1 MKEYI
6 AKVAEGENLTEEE
19 AKGAMDIMLSGDAT
33 QAQIAAF
40 LALERV
46 KGETLDELAGFAVV
60 LRDKAETI
68 SPKVD
73 NYIDLV
79 GTGGDRTFTFNVS
92 TTSAFVVAAAGLP
105 VAKHGNRSIS
115 SKSGAGDVLEALG
128 VNIMADPKKVV
139 KKAWKD
145 NEKNKEVS
153 VYGTVMKLTH
163 LVTKLLPHSLFLQ
176 FIGRK

>member
-46 KGETLDELAGFAVV
+46 KGETLDELAGFAAV

-115 SKSGAGDVLEALG
+115 S
-128 VNIMADPKKVV
+128 
-139 KKAWKD
+139 
-145 NEKNKEVS
+145 
-153 VYGTVMKLTH
+153 
-163 LVTKLLPHSLFLQ
+163 
-176 FIGRK
+176 IGRRGCVRGARRQYHGRSEESGGVCGEDRNRFHVCAAF

>member
-19 AKGAMDIMLSGDAT
+19 AKKAMDIMLSGDAT

-46 KGETLDELAGFAVV
+46 KGETLDELAGFATV

-79 GTGGDRTFTFNVS
+79 GTDRIPSACDRICRFSVFYGFRIGNTSVS
-92 TTSAFVVAAAGLP
+92 TEEIVAAC
-105 VAKHGNRSIS
+105 V
-115 SKSGAGDVLEALG
+115 EAINVCVDRING
-128 VNIMADPKKVV
+128 VMITAFAVFCFMIDRRI
-139 KKAWKD
+139 D
-145 NEKNKEVS
+145 YFYFS
-153 VYGTVMKLTH
+153 D
-163 LVTKLLPHSLFLQ
+163 
-176 FIGRK
+176 I

>member
-46 KGETLDELAGFAVV
+46 KGETLDELAGFAAV

-79 GTGGDRTFTFNVS
+79 GTG
-92 TTSAFVVAAAGLP
+92 
-105 VAKHGNRSIS
+105 
-115 SKSGAGDVLEALG
+115 
-128 VNIMADPKKVV
+128 
-139 KKAWKD
+139 
-145 NEKNKEVS
+145 
-153 VYGTVMKLTH
+153 
-163 LVTKLLPHSLFLQ
+163 
-176 FIGRK
+176 

>member
-46 KGETLDELAGFAVV
+46 KGETLDELAGFAAV

-68 SPKVD
+68 SPEVD

-79 GTGGDRTFTFNVS
+79 GTGGDRHH
-92 TTSAFVVAAAGLP
+92 LP
-105 VAKHGNRSIS
+105 LTCPLRRRSWWRWQDSRWQTRKPLHI
-115 SKSGAGDVLEALG
+115 VE
-128 VNIMADPKKVV
+128 
-139 KKAWKD
+139 
-145 NEKNKEVS
+145 
-153 VYGTVMKLTH
+153 
-163 LVTKLLPHSLFLQ
+163 
-176 FIGRK
+176 IGRRGCVRGARRQYHGRPEESGGVCGEDRNRFHVCAAF